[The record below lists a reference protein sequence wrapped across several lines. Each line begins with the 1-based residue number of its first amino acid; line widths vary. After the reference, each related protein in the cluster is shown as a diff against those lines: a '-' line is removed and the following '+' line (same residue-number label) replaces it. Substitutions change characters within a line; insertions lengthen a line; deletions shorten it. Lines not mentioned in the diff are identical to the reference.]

1 MSLFDKFRKQKLL
14 SFTMVLFTLS
24 LGVVIGTV
32 ISSGVKAARS
42 DNAAPDAT
50 PLVIPSP
57 VQLSNTFSQI
67 AKMAG
72 PSVVNISTT
81 YLPKTAVRQPG
92 NNGRRRQQQVVP
104 PDDDQGGNGGM
115 DDFLYK
121 FFGGNPFGGG
131 APQESQGGEALGSG
145 ERDVLP
151 RGVAGDGYGAVFEVE
166 LELHERFSGWNGG

>member
-1 MSLFDKFRKQKLL
+1 MSLFDKFRRQKLL

-42 DNAAPDAT
+42 DYAAADAT

-57 VQLSNTFSQI
+57 VQLSTTFSQI

-81 YLPKTAVRQPG
+81 YLPKAAVRRT
-92 NNGRRRQQQVVP
+92 GRTGECPSFPRWSP
-104 PDDDQGGNGGM
+104 P
-115 DDFLYK
+115 
-121 FFGGNPFGGG
+121 
-131 APQESQGGEALGSG
+131 AA
-145 ERDVLP
+145 
-151 RGVAGDGYGAVFEVE
+151 
-166 LELHERFSGWNGG
+166 